1 MRFTPY
7 QVLWEITNL
16 VWSAFMSWPSSFFL
30 HLPLSLPFTFFF
42 STPLTLSIIPLLQAS
57 LPPCLMLLTAFSPI
71 LTPLS
76 FFFSFSSSLSYL
88 YFATRLSVMVFVSSD
103 RVVVL
108 FFLHGGGLFTIS
120 EPEVVWW
127 GCLDSSMWAK
137 VLVSRDEKQEQL
149 VEKVCSRNA
158 FYMCQCIH

>member
-1 MRFTPY
+1 MRLTPY

-16 VWSAFMSWPSSFFL
+16 VWSAFMSWPNSFFL
-30 HLPLSLPFTFFF
+30 HLPLSLAFKFFF
-42 STPLTLSIIPLLQAS
+42 PPPLTLSIVPLLAS
-57 LPPCLMLLTAFSPI
+57 RPSCLMLLTTFSPI
-71 LTPLS
+71 LTPLCI
-76 FFFSFSSSLSYL
+76 FFSFPSSISHLF
-88 YFATRLSVMVFVSSD
+88 FAARLSGMVCVSSD

-108 FFLHGGGLFTIS
+108 FFLRSGGPFTIS

-137 VLVSRDEKQEQL
+137 VLVSTAEKQEQL
-149 VEKVCSRNA
+149 VEKVPLRNA